1 MHLSPAVLWRLF
13 TLILRGS
20 RLIFIALMARYC
32 LTRLCLCQLD
42 LYTLLLVLC
51 SCRTFMIYYR
61 RNRVKT
67 CFSTLIGFHCFISGI
82 EFSLAIA
89 YWLLLPYLGSHCL
102 VLVALLSRLLFPHLA
117 FIATIL
123 IVLLSS
129 PNISYERVWL

>member
-61 RNRVKT
+61 RNRVNT
-67 CFSTLIGFHCFISGI
+67 CFSTLIGFRCFISGI

-102 VLVALLSRLLFPHLA
+102 VLVALLISVVVSSSCFYCSHLDS
-117 FIATIL
+117 AT
-123 IVLLSS
+123 
-129 PNISYERVWL
+129 